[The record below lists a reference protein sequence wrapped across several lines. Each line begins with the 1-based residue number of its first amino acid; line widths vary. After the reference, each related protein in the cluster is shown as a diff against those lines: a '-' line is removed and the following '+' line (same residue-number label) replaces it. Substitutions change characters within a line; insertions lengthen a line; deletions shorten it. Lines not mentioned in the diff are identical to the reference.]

1 MDDISF
7 TVDEGSIFAFL
18 DPNGVGK
25 TTLIRILA
33 DVLRPTKGRVLYD
46 GKDIHAMG

>member
-7 TVDEGSIFAFL
+7 TVDEGSIFAFR

-33 DVLRPTKGRVLYD
+33 DVLRPTKGRVLYN